1 MHRQPSRSPIATI
14 TVPPRGTV
22 LSAVAAL
29 SASAVLH
36 ADLSFLTAPAP
47 GGFVQACAGPIT
59 NGVGWPGYDLFPSF
73 NPNGA
78 PVLAEEPFAGNGEG
92 ERDAAFAGQD
102 IANGAH
108 AVAGLGFIHAS
119 AANASPDAASFPAGI
134 AQGGWSETFVISHP
148 SLNGQEGFMQFT
160 LDVAGTLFAAGL
172 TGSAIFTVT
181 AYKDSTQLVTNP
193 FFDPGDSNLLSTNAQ
208 YGNWGVATFG
218 NPPTESKTV
227 DDTVTFAVPFTFGVP
242 FKLGVYAFARAGLR
256 SSGGAG
262 GSSSSQVDFE
272 EGLSWGGI
280 TQVYLGTTPTSG
292 YTITSGSGLDWA
304 GPIGG
309 GSPADLDGNG
319 SVNAA
324 DLAILLGGWGTA
336 AGDVNGDGTTDASDL
351 AELLG
356 AWTV

>member
-1 MHRQPSRSPIATI
+1 MRRQPNHSSFAMPTI
-14 TVPPRGTV
+14 GRPGR
-22 LSAVAAL
+22 LLAAVAAL
-29 SASAVLH
+29 GVTSFLDAG
-36 ADLSFLTAPAP
+36 LSFMVAPAP

-59 NGVGWPGYDLFPSF
+59 NGVGWPGADLFPSF
-73 NPNGA
+73 TPSGA
-78 PVLAEEPFAGNGEG
+78 PVLTEESFVGAGEG
-92 ERDAAFAGQD
+92 ERDAAFAG
-102 IANGAH
+102 NGITNSSH
-108 AVAGLGFIHAS
+108 VVAGLGFVQAS
-119 AANASPDAASFPAGI
+119 AANASPDAASFPMGA
-134 AQGGWSETFVISHP
+134 AQGGWSETFVITHP
-148 SLNGQEGFMQFT
+148 SLNGQAGYMQFT
-160 LDVAGTLFAAGL
+160 LDVSGTLFAAGL
-172 TGSAIFTVT
+172 TGSAVFTVT
-181 AYKDSTQLVTNP
+181 AYKDADQLITNP

-227 DDTVTFAVPFTFGVP
+227 NDAVTFAVPFTYGVP

-256 SSGGAG
+256 SSGGVG

-280 TQVYLGTTPTSG
+280 SQIYVGTTPATG
-292 YTITSGSGLDWA
+292 YTITSGSGLDWS

-324 DLAILLGGWGTA
+324 DLAILLGAWGTP
-336 AGDVNGDGTTDASDL
+336 AGDVNGDGTTDAADL

-356 AWTV
+356 AWS